1 MEPPTRTLTKPIYR
15 NLNGH
20 WIVTSF
26 IRHIVTIP
34 VEGVELTKKCEE
46 VKLDDDRKFD
56 FM

>member
-1 MEPPTRTLTKPIYR
+1 MEPRSRTLTKPIYR
-15 NLNGH
+15 NLNGR
-20 WIVTSF
+20 WIVTSL

-34 VEGVELTKKCEE
+34 VDGVELTKKCEE